1 VVCSDGAR
9 VPRIVVGTSHAG
21 SAAVTVSDGAG
32 QVRVSAGTTADGRV
46 AGDWKVEARGCGDA
60 PRGPL
65 TDP

>member
-46 AGDWKVEARGCGDA
+46 AGDWKVEARG
-60 PRGPL
+60 L
-65 TDP
+65 